1 MSKLQLTL
9 VQANLVW
16 ENKEANRR
24 QLDDLVAA
32 IDKPNEVIVFPEM
45 FTTGFSMRPELFA
58 EHAGNETL
66 AWLTQL
72 SANKNMVICGSLMF
86 AENGAYYNRFI
97 WMQPK
102 GSYMHYDKSH
112 LFSIGEENIHYK
124 FGGHKSIIQH
134 NGWRIMPVVCYDL
147 RFPVWL
153 RRTANEDYDLMLV
166 VANWPDRRIEHWKA
180 LLIARAIENQCYVVA
195 VNRVGVD
202 GNGVNHPGDSMVIS
216 PKGEV
221 VLHLKEHALATPV
234 TLDLQEVLAWREAF
248 PAWKDADVF
257 SLKR

>member
-24 QLDDLVAA
+24 QLDDLVSG
-32 IDKPNEVIVFPEM
+32 IVMPNELIVFPEM

-58 EHAGNETL
+58 EKDGNETL
-66 AWLTQL
+66 AWLKQL
-72 SANKNMVICGSLMF
+72 SAKKNMVVCGSLMF
-86 AENGAYYNRFI
+86 EENGAYYNRFI
-97 WMQPK
+97 WMQPN
-102 GSYMHYDKSH
+102 GLYAHYNKSH
-112 LFSIGEENIHYK
+112 LFSIGEENKNYSP
-124 FGGHKSIIQH
+124 GGHKTIIQH

-195 VNRVGVD
+195 VNRVGMD
-202 GNGVNHPGDSMVIS
+202 GNGVNHPGDSMVIN

-221 VLHLKEHALATPV
+221 ILHIKEIEQATQA
-234 TLDLQEVLAWREAF
+234 TIDLQEVKAWREAF
-248 PAWKDADVF
+248 PAWKDADGF
-257 SLKR
+257 SINS